1 MIDMMPRPSRGDTP
15 RDRLVLSVPPPG
27 GFGSPVVRTTAA
39 TRDIILQLE
48 DTIIRTAKPWNRE
61 DVLIHHTSMTAYT
74 MLAVFHLGIRPR
86 NTPHIGGADLTGA
99 TAHWVIQDKSSK
111 IYFEERLL
119 YVPPVVVHLV
129 QQLGT
134 FRGRLEREILNH
146 LGSSAI
152 ARLPA
157 DPLFFFD
164 TTGSVVPFSL
174 KAFWAALC
182 ALPIGFPAD
191 TPRNFGRHWLRT
203 RLAEDGV
210 ADDLMNMWFGH
221 TAAGRE
227 PLANHASTCYGPA
240 LAQLRDRI
248 AEYLREL
255 GFKHLEYFRPTTRR
269 RFL

>member
-1 MIDMMPRPSRGDTP
+1 M
-15 RDRLVLSVPPPG
+15 V
-27 GFGSPVVRTTAA
+27 
-39 TRDIILQLE
+39 LQLE
-48 DTIIRTAKPWNRE
+48 ETIVRTANPLNRQA
-61 DVLIHHTSMTAYT
+61 VLTHHTSMTAYT
-74 MLAVFHLGIRPR
+74 MLAIFHLGIRPR
-86 NTPHIGGADLTGA
+86 NTPCIGGADLTGA
-99 TAHWVIQDKSSK
+99 PVHWVIQDKSSK

-119 YVPPVVVHLV
+119 YIPPVVVHLLR
-129 QQLGT
+129 QLGM
-134 FRGRLEREILNH
+134 FRGRLKHEFLCH
-146 LGSSAI
+146 LGSAAI

-157 DPLFFFD
+157 DLLFFFD
-164 TTGSVVPFSL
+164 AAESVVPFSL

-210 ADDLMNMWFGH
+210 ADDLINLWFGH

-240 LAQLRDRI
+240 MAQLRDRI

-255 GFKHLEYFRPTTRR
+255 GFKHLEYFRPTKKR
-269 RFL
+269 RFP